1 MSLTIRWTSIT
12 LKGVN
17 TYAITYFVLK
27 CFFLKKKCIPIYTVY
42 RIID

>member
-27 CFFLKKKCIPIYTVY
+27 CFFLKKNVFLSILYIGL
-42 RIID
+42 